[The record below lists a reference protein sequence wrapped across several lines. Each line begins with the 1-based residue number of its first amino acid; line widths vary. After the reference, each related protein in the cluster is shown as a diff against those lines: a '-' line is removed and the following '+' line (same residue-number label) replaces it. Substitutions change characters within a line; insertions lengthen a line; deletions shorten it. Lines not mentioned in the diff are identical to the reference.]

1 MRDLNIRWLG
11 KLPYSE
17 AYDLQLGLH
26 RSASPEDSKD
36 DYLLLLEHNNVITSG
51 RSSKENNLLV
61 SKGQLHELGIEY
73 FETDRGGDITY
84 HGDGQLIGYPI
95 IRLSDPKKVIP
106 FVRNLEN
113 VIIDSLRKF
122 KIDSF
127 TKEDDTGVWTAK
139 GKIASVG
146 IKVSKWTTYHGFSL
160 NIFDSLDGYQ
170 LINPCG
176 NQSEQITSIHQFN
189 PDISFEEVASEIS
202 DNFVKIFGYA
212 NTNRQFSQ
220 FTPRQL
226 KRTKEFNIDQMVKDG
241 VFKINQNKIPVTVR
255 GVLPSEPKRP
265 EWMKVK
271 ANLGS
276 DYVSLKNLLSE
287 KKLNTVCEEASCPNI
302 YECWSMGTATFMI
315 MGDVCTR
322 ACGFCD
328 VKTGRPGE
336 LDLGEPLRVAESV
349 QAMNLTHAVITS
361 VNRDDLEDGGSMFF
375 ADTIRAVKDK
385 NSHCDVEVLVP
396 DFKGLRSAIQNI
408 IDASPEVFNHNLE
421 TVPRLQRE
429 IRTAASYG
437 RSLSLLEYVKK
448 QGFMG
453 KTKNAVIEFQKESDL
468 LADGIVGNKTKEAMR
483 AYTGCRST
491 NVCNA
496 RDNTGAKLDSV
507 ADIQTYLSN
516 NGFNPGII
524 DGEMGSYTKEAIKA
538 FQRKVGLIPDG
549 VAGNRTKSAMRAY
562 TGC

>member
-26 RSASPEDSKD
+26 RSVSQEDSKD

-113 VIIDSLRKF
+113 VIIDFLRKF

-202 DNFVKIFGYA
+202 DNFVKVFGYA
-212 NTNRQFSQ
+212 NTDRQFSQ

-453 KTKNAVIEFQKESDL
+453 KTKTGL
-468 LADGIVGNKTKEAMR
+468 IVGMGETKEEVISVLKDLSKIEVDIVTIGQYLRPTAKHR
-483 AYTGCRST
+483 PIDRYATIEEFEDYKIIGESYGIPHVESGPLVRSSYH
-491 NVCNA
+491 
-496 RDNTGAKLDSV
+496 AKDSF
-507 ADIQTYLSN
+507 A
-516 NGFNPGII
+516 
-524 DGEMGSYTKEAIKA
+524 
-538 FQRKVGLIPDG
+538 
-549 VAGNRTKSAMRAY
+549 SA
-562 TGC
+562 

>member
-1 MRDLNIRWLG
+1 MRNLNIRWLG

-26 RSASPEDSKD
+26 RSVSQEDSKD

-61 SKGQLHELGIEY
+61 SKDQLHELGIEY

-176 NQSEQITSIHQFN
+176 NQSEQITSIHEFN
-189 PDISFEEVASEIS
+189 PNISFEEVASEIS
-202 DNFVKIFGYA
+202 DNFVKVFGYA
-212 NTNRQFSQ
+212 NTDRQFSQ

-453 KTKNAVIEFQKESDL
+453 KTKTGL
-468 LADGIVGNKTKEAMR
+468 IVGMGETKEEVLSVLKDLSKIEVDIVTIGQYLRPTAKHR
-483 AYTGCRST
+483 PIDRYATIEEFEDYKIIGESYGIPHVESGPLVRSSYH
-491 NVCNA
+491 
-496 RDNTGAKLDSV
+496 AKDSF
-507 ADIQTYLSN
+507 A
-516 NGFNPGII
+516 
-524 DGEMGSYTKEAIKA
+524 
-538 FQRKVGLIPDG
+538 
-549 VAGNRTKSAMRAY
+549 SA
-562 TGC
+562 

>member
-1 MRDLNIRWLG
+1 MRNLNVRWLG

-26 RSASPEDSKD
+26 RSVSQEPSID
-36 DYLLLLEHNNVITSG
+36 DYLLLLEHNKVITSG

-61 SKGQLHELGIEY
+61 TINQLNELGIEY

-106 FVRNLEN
+106 FVRDLEN
-113 VIIDSLRKF
+113 VIIDTLGKF
-122 KIDSF
+122 NIDSF
-127 TKEDDTGVWTAK
+127 TKEDDTGVWTSK

-160 NIFDSLDGYQ
+160 NIFDSLDGYD

-176 NQSEQITSIHQFN
+176 NQLEKMTSIHQFN
-189 PDISFEEVASEIS
+189 SDISFEEVAITIS
-202 DNFVKIFGYA
+202 DNFSKIFGYSDVDK
-212 NTNRQFSQ
+212 QFSQ

-226 KRTKEFNIDQMVKDG
+226 KRTKEFNIDQMVKNG
-241 VFKINQNKIPVTVR
+241 VFKINQNKIPVTIK

-271 ANLGS
+271 ANLGT
-276 DYVSLKNLLSE
+276 DYVALKNLLSD

-328 VKTGRPGE
+328 VKTGKPGE

-361 VNRDDLEDGGSMFF
+361 VNRDDLADGGSMFF
-375 ADTIRAVKDK
+375 ADTIRAVKEK
-385 NSHCDVEVLVP
+385 NNRCDVEVLVP

-453 KTKNAVIEFQKESDL
+453 KTKTGL
-468 LADGIVGNKTKEAMR
+468 IVGMGESKEEVISVLKDLSKIEIDIVTIGQYLRPTAKHR
-483 AYTGCRST
+483 PIDRYATLEEFEDYKIIGESFGIPHVESGPLVRSSYH
-491 NVCNA
+491 
-496 RDNTGAKLDSV
+496 AKDSF
-507 ADIQTYLSN
+507 A
-516 NGFNPGII
+516 
-524 DGEMGSYTKEAIKA
+524 
-538 FQRKVGLIPDG
+538 
-549 VAGNRTKSAMRAY
+549 SA
-562 TGC
+562 

>member
-1 MRDLNIRWLG
+1 MVTGIRLRDLNIRWLG
-11 KLPYSE
+11 KLTYSE

-26 RSASPEDSKD
+26 RSVSQEDSKD

-202 DNFVKIFGYA
+202 DNFVKVFGYA
-212 NTNRQFSQ
+212 NTDRQFSQ

-336 LDLGEPLRVAESV
+336 LDLGEPFRVAESV

-453 KTKNAVIEFQKESDL
+453 KTKTGL
-468 LADGIVGNKTKEAMR
+468 IVGMGETKEEVISVLKDLSKIEVDIVTIGQYLRPTAKHR
-483 AYTGCRST
+483 PIDRYATIEEFEDYKIIGESYGIPHVESGPLVRSSYH
-491 NVCNA
+491 
-496 RDNTGAKLDSV
+496 AKDSF
-507 ADIQTYLSN
+507 A
-516 NGFNPGII
+516 
-524 DGEMGSYTKEAIKA
+524 
-538 FQRKVGLIPDG
+538 
-549 VAGNRTKSAMRAY
+549 SA
-562 TGC
+562 

>member
-1 MRDLNIRWLG
+1 MVTGIRLRDLNIRWLG

-26 RSASPEDSKD
+26 RSVSREDSKD

-202 DNFVKIFGYA
+202 DNFAKVFGYA
-212 NTNRQFSQ
+212 NTDRQFSQ

-241 VFKINQNKIPVTVR
+241 VFKINQNKIPVTVK

-328 VKTGRPGE
+328 VKTGKPGE

-453 KTKNAVIEFQKESDL
+453 KTKTGL
-468 LADGIVGNKTKEAMR
+468 IVGMGETKEEVISVLKDLSKIEVDIVTIGQYLRPTAKHR
-483 AYTGCRST
+483 PIDRYATIEEFEDYKIIGESYGIPHVESGPLVRSSYH
-491 NVCNA
+491 
-496 RDNTGAKLDSV
+496 AKDSF
-507 ADIQTYLSN
+507 A
-516 NGFNPGII
+516 
-524 DGEMGSYTKEAIKA
+524 
-538 FQRKVGLIPDG
+538 
-549 VAGNRTKSAMRAY
+549 SA
-562 TGC
+562 

>member
-1 MRDLNIRWLG
+1 MVTGVRLRDLNIRWLG

-26 RSASPEDSKD
+26 RSVSKEYSKD

-139 GKIASVG
+139 GKIASIG

-202 DNFVKIFGYA
+202 DNFAKVFGYT
-212 NTNRQFSQ
+212 NTDRQFSQ

-336 LDLGEPLRVAESV
+336 LDLGEPHRVAESV

-453 KTKNAVIEFQKESDL
+453 KTKTGL
-468 LADGIVGNKTKEAMR
+468 IVGMGETKEEVISVLKDLSKIEVDIVTIGQYLRPTAKHR
-483 AYTGCRST
+483 PIDRYATLEEFEDYKIIGESYGIPHVESGPLVRSSYH
-491 NVCNA
+491 
-496 RDNTGAKLDSV
+496 AKDSF
-507 ADIQTYLSN
+507 A
-516 NGFNPGII
+516 
-524 DGEMGSYTKEAIKA
+524 
-538 FQRKVGLIPDG
+538 
-549 VAGNRTKSAMRAY
+549 SA
-562 TGC
+562 

>member
-26 RSASPEDSKD
+26 RSVSKEYSKD

-202 DNFVKIFGYA
+202 DNFVKVFGYA
-212 NTNRQFSQ
+212 NTDRQFSQ

-328 VKTGRPGE
+328 VKTGKPGE

-453 KTKNAVIEFQKESDL
+453 KTKTGL
-468 LADGIVGNKTKEAMR
+468 IVGMGETKEEVISVLKDLSKIEVDIVTIGQYLRPTAKHR
-483 AYTGCRST
+483 PIDRYATIEEFEDYKIIGESYGIPHVESGPLVRSSYH
-491 NVCNA
+491 
-496 RDNTGAKLDSV
+496 AKDSF
-507 ADIQTYLSN
+507 A
-516 NGFNPGII
+516 
-524 DGEMGSYTKEAIKA
+524 
-538 FQRKVGLIPDG
+538 
-549 VAGNRTKSAMRAY
+549 SA
-562 TGC
+562 

>member
-26 RSASPEDSKD
+26 RSVLREDSKD

-61 SKGQLHELGIEY
+61 SKAQLHELGIEY

-189 PDISFEEVASEIS
+189 PDISFEEVANEVS
-202 DNFVKIFGYA
+202 DNFAKVFGYA
-212 NTNRQFSQ
+212 NTDRQFSQ

-408 IDASPEVFNHNLE
+408 IDASPDVFNHNLE

-453 KTKNAVIEFQKESDL
+453 KTKTGL
-468 LADGIVGNKTKEAMR
+468 IVGMGETKEEVISVLKDLSKIEVDIVTIGQYLRPTAKHR
-483 AYTGCRST
+483 PIDRYATIEEFEDYKIIGESYGIPHVESGPLVRSSYH
-491 NVCNA
+491 
-496 RDNTGAKLDSV
+496 AKDSF
-507 ADIQTYLSN
+507 A
-516 NGFNPGII
+516 
-524 DGEMGSYTKEAIKA
+524 
-538 FQRKVGLIPDG
+538 
-549 VAGNRTKSAMRAY
+549 SA
-562 TGC
+562 

>member
-1 MRDLNIRWLG
+1 MVTGIRLRDLNIRWLG

-26 RSASPEDSKD
+26 RSVLQEDSKD

-202 DNFVKIFGYA
+202 DNFAKVFGYT
-212 NTNRQFSQ
+212 NTDRQFSQ

-453 KTKNAVIEFQKESDL
+453 KTKTGL
-468 LADGIVGNKTKEAMR
+468 IVGMGETKEEVISVLKDLSKIEVDIVTIGQYLRPTAKHR
-483 AYTGCRST
+483 PIDRYATIEEFEDYKIIGESYGIPHVESGPLVRSSYH
-491 NVCNA
+491 
-496 RDNTGAKLDSV
+496 AKDSF
-507 ADIQTYLSN
+507 A
-516 NGFNPGII
+516 
-524 DGEMGSYTKEAIKA
+524 
-538 FQRKVGLIPDG
+538 
-549 VAGNRTKSAMRAY
+549 SA
-562 TGC
+562 

>member
-1 MRDLNIRWLG
+1 MRDQNIRWLG

-26 RSASPEDSKD
+26 RSVSQEDSKD

-176 NQSEQITSIHQFN
+176 KQSEQITSIHQFN
-189 PDISFEEVASEIS
+189 PDISFQEVASEIS
-202 DNFVKIFGYA
+202 DNFAKVFGYT
-212 NTNRQFSQ
+212 NTDIQFSQ

-241 VFKINQNKIPVTVR
+241 VFKINQNQIPVTVR
-255 GVLPSEPKRP
+255 GILPSEPKRP

-328 VKTGRPGE
+328 VKTGKPGE

-453 KTKNAVIEFQKESDL
+453 KTKTGL
-468 LADGIVGNKTKEAMR
+468 IVGMGETKEEVISVLKDLSKIEVDIVTIGQYLRPTAKHR
-483 AYTGCRST
+483 PIDRYATIEEFEDYKIIGESYGIPHVESGPLVRSSYH
-491 NVCNA
+491 
-496 RDNTGAKLDSV
+496 AKDSF
-507 ADIQTYLSN
+507 A
-516 NGFNPGII
+516 
-524 DGEMGSYTKEAIKA
+524 
-538 FQRKVGLIPDG
+538 
-549 VAGNRTKSAMRAY
+549 SA
-562 TGC
+562 

>member
-26 RSASPEDSKD
+26 RSVSQEDSKD

-176 NQSEQITSIHQFN
+176 KQSEQITSIHQFN
-189 PDISFEEVASEIS
+189 PDISFQDVASEIS
-202 DNFVKIFGYA
+202 DNFAKVFGYT
-212 NTNRQFSQ
+212 NTDIQFSQ

-241 VFKINQNKIPVTVR
+241 VFKINQNQIPVTVR
-255 GVLPSEPKRP
+255 GILPSEPKRP

-328 VKTGRPGE
+328 VKTGKPGE

-396 DFKGLRSAIQNI
+396 DFKGLRTAIQNI

-453 KTKNAVIEFQKESDL
+453 KTKTGL
-468 LADGIVGNKTKEAMR
+468 IVGMGETKEEVISVLKDLSKIEVDIVTIGQYLRPTAKHR
-483 AYTGCRST
+483 PIDRYATLEEFEDYKIIGESYGIPHVESGPLVRSSYH
-491 NVCNA
+491 
-496 RDNTGAKLDSV
+496 AKDSF
-507 ADIQTYLSN
+507 A
-516 NGFNPGII
+516 
-524 DGEMGSYTKEAIKA
+524 
-538 FQRKVGLIPDG
+538 
-549 VAGNRTKSAMRAY
+549 SA
-562 TGC
+562 

>member
-26 RSASPEDSKD
+26 RSVSQEDSKD

-61 SKGQLHELGIEY
+61 SKGQLHKLGIEY

-202 DNFVKIFGYA
+202 DNFAKVFGYT
-212 NTNRQFSQ
+212 NTDKQFSQ

-328 VKTGRPGE
+328 VKTGKPGE

-453 KTKNAVIEFQKESDL
+453 KTKTGL
-468 LADGIVGNKTKEAMR
+468 IVGMGETKEEVISVLKDLSKIEVDIVTIGQYLRPTAKHR
-483 AYTGCRST
+483 PIDRYATIEEFEDYKIIGESYGIPHVESGPLVRSSYH
-491 NVCNA
+491 
-496 RDNTGAKLDSV
+496 AKDSF
-507 ADIQTYLSN
+507 A
-516 NGFNPGII
+516 
-524 DGEMGSYTKEAIKA
+524 
-538 FQRKVGLIPDG
+538 
-549 VAGNRTKSAMRAY
+549 SA
-562 TGC
+562 

>member
-1 MRDLNIRWLG
+1 VSQEPSI
-11 KLPYSE
+11 
-17 AYDLQLGLH
+17 
-26 RSASPEDSKD
+26 D
-36 DYLLLLEHNNVITSG
+36 DYLLLLEHNKVITSG

-61 SKGQLHELGIEY
+61 TINQLNELGIEY

-106 FVRNLEN
+106 FVRDLEN
-113 VIIDSLRKF
+113 VIIDTLGKF
-122 KIDSF
+122 NIDSF
-127 TKEDDTGVWTAK
+127 TKEDDTGVWTSK

-160 NIFDSLDGYQ
+160 NIFDSLDGYD

-176 NQSEQITSIHQFN
+176 NQLEKMTSIHQFN
-189 PDISFEEVASEIS
+189 SDISFEEVAITIS
-202 DNFVKIFGYA
+202 DNFSKIFGYSDVDK
-212 NTNRQFSQ
+212 QFSQ

-226 KRTKEFNIDQMVKDG
+226 KRTKEFNIDQMVKNG
-241 VFKINQNKIPVTVR
+241 VFKINQNKIPVTIK

-271 ANLGS
+271 ANLGT
-276 DYVSLKNLLSE
+276 DYVALKNLLSD

-328 VKTGRPGE
+328 VKTGKPGE

-361 VNRDDLEDGGSMFF
+361 VNRDDLADGGSMFF
-375 ADTIRAVKDK
+375 ADTIRAVKER
-385 NSHCDVEVLVP
+385 NNRCDVEVLVP

-453 KTKNAVIEFQKESDL
+453 KTKTGL
-468 LADGIVGNKTKEAMR
+468 IVGMGESKEEVISVLKDLSKIEIDIVTIGQYLRPTAKHR
-483 AYTGCRST
+483 PIDRYATLEEFEDYKIIGESFGIPHVESGPLVRSSYH
-491 NVCNA
+491 
-496 RDNTGAKLDSV
+496 AKDSF
-507 ADIQTYLSN
+507 A
-516 NGFNPGII
+516 
-524 DGEMGSYTKEAIKA
+524 
-538 FQRKVGLIPDG
+538 
-549 VAGNRTKSAMRAY
+549 SA
-562 TGC
+562 

>member
-1 MRDLNIRWLG
+1 MVTGIRLRDLNIRWLG

-26 RSASPEDSKD
+26 RSVSQEDSKD
-36 DYLLLLEHNNVITSG
+36 NYLLLLEHNNVVTSG

-61 SKGQLHELGIEY
+61 SKGQLQDLGIEY

-113 VIIDSLRKF
+113 VIINSLRKF

-139 GKIASVG
+139 GKIASIG

-189 PDISFEEVASEIS
+189 PNISFEEVANEIS
-202 DNFVKIFGYA
+202 NNFIKVFGYA
-212 NTNRQFSQ
+212 NTDKQFSQ

-328 VKTGRPGE
+328 VKTGKPGE

-385 NSHCDVEVLVP
+385 NIDCDVEVLVP

-448 QGFMG
+448 QGFIG
-453 KTKNAVIEFQKESDL
+453 KTKTGL
-468 LADGIVGNKTKEAMR
+468 IVGMGETKEEVISVLKDLSKIEVDIVTIGQYLRPTAKHR
-483 AYTGCRST
+483 PIDRYATIEEFEDYKTIGESFGIPHVESGPLVRSSYH
-491 NVCNA
+491 
-496 RDNTGAKLDSV
+496 AKDSF
-507 ADIQTYLSN
+507 A
-516 NGFNPGII
+516 
-524 DGEMGSYTKEAIKA
+524 
-538 FQRKVGLIPDG
+538 
-549 VAGNRTKSAMRAY
+549 SA
-562 TGC
+562 